1 MPNTE
6 CSNRQTGERKRISP
20 LPYLLP
26 YGREVRRAVAGDMP
40 GVRRLKP
47 LSFPSRLQARRRL
60 LHGMSSF
67 CAKTP
72 FTTTEE
78 RIQFARK
85 LAVHI
90 IRDNW
95 QPIGSDIRLGVEW
108 FSDNRNALPSRL
120 SFSGAI
126 RLQKVKHKRELDQQT
141 KAALAHWFADMH
153 APDVPMALIFSHG
166 EYHLRQLTTARHV
179 LDTGTEANNCLA
191 HRIGGTHVPNK
202 AYWDQ
207 LRDGARHIFTLRRAG
222 VLLVVF
228 SIAPPSITEIQYLA
242 HSKDIADVL
251 KTCIPAIEAAMAC
264 TVPVSFRRLLD
275 KSEGDHLPPSLL
287 PIGSDAWRRFFRLE
301 DDAFGD
307 GT

>member
-1 MPNTE
+1 M
-6 CSNRQTGERKRISP
+6 QTGERKRISP

-26 YGREVRRAVAGDMP
+26 YGREVRRAVAGDLP

-47 LSFPSRLQARRRL
+47 LSFPNRLQARRRL
-60 LHGMSSF
+60 LHGVSSF

-72 FTTTEE
+72 FTTAEE

-95 QPIGSDIRLGVEW
+95 HPIGSDIRLGVEW
-108 FSDNRNALPSRL
+108 FSDNRSALPSRL

-126 RLQKVKHKRELDQQT
+126 RLQKIKHKRELEQQIWAA
-141 KAALAHWFADMH
+141 KAYWHADMH
-153 APDVPMALIFSHG
+153 APDVPMTLIFSHG

-191 HRIGGTHVPNK
+191 HRIGEAHVPNK

-207 LRDGARHIFTLRRAG
+207 LRDGTRNIFTLRRAG

-228 SIAPPSITEIQYLA
+228 SIAPPYLTEIQFLA
-242 HSKDIADVL
+242 HSKDIIDVL
-251 KTCIPAIEAAMAC
+251 KACVPAIEAATAC
-264 TVPVSFRRLLD
+264 TVPVSFHRLLEI
-275 KSEGDHLPPSLL
+275 SEARHATGNPTPTLCNGNAPVRP
-287 PIGSDAWRRFFRLE
+287 
-301 DDAFGD
+301 
-307 GT
+307 